1 MQEFESTPLVLSRDG
16 YPLDDSVAA
25 KVLEFM
31 WTTVEEAFKYSNTHK
46 DSIPAE
52 SSLLDFF
59 RERVER
65 TGFSAEEKEECLEL
79 CRLWGS
85 YIGDGVERQSLRFF
99 GLEECLDESVF
110 YFYFFFFFLLLVVV
124 GNGLADRQEV
134 HALCLRLTS
143 ASWSIFPRRRYD
155 TLRSDI
161 TSQW

>member
-1 MQEFESTPLVLSRDG
+1 MQDFESTPLVLSRDG
-16 YPLDDSVAA
+16 YRLDDSVAA

-31 WTTVEEAFKYSNTHK
+31 WTMVEEAFKYSNTHK

-52 SSLLDFF
+52 RSLLDFF
-59 RERVER
+59 QERVER

-110 YFYFFFFFLLLVVV
+110 YFPLLPLVVCRD
-124 GNGLADRQEV
+124 GLADSSRYM
-134 HALCLRLTS
+134 LCVFDVPAHPGVYFQHGATTR
-143 ASWSIFPRRRYD
+143 
-155 TLRSDI
+155 
-161 TSQW
+161 